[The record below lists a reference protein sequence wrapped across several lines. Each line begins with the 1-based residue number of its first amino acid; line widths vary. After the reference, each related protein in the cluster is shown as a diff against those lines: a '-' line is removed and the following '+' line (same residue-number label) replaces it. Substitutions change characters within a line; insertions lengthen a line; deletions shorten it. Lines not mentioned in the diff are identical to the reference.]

1 MCWCACAKCYLRS
14 VTAKEAENDFTQTK
28 LKNSL
33 YRFGTLQLH
42 IMKVSYQLA
51 WVSFSEQLLLNM
63 GLYQYLHIYRYYDK
77 IYFTINSALN
87 DKEEIN
93 FLLAI

>member
-1 MCWCACAKCYLRS
+1 
-14 VTAKEAENDFTQTK
+14 
-28 LKNSL
+28 
-33 YRFGTLQLH
+33 
-42 IMKVSYQLA
+42 MKVSYQLA